1 MRFQLQ
7 PGCTTS
13 PGLVFH
19 LETSCLALSPPSHPF
34 RMPAITLYGRRWHFS
49 SDVVPLPALL
59 GALYHG
65 AWILILVLF
74 AAIGHRWPH
83 NCESWEGRQY
93 TVLFAT
99 FFGSF
104 IASFLVELL
113 LVYHSSQGG
122 QQGRAQQREGWVASR
137 ALCRAAAHQAAQA
150 LLLTPAGAPFE
161 ISKRKHVPT
170 LLYLGTL
177 PLVVQLA
184 MAGAAP
190 RPAALCM
197 ARPAHHAAL
206 CLRTSRCQSRSTPGP
221 LQCTVLT
228 CQLSWSQT
236 AGQWACAAASLT
248 LRRLW
253 FS

>member
-1 MRFQLQ
+1 
-7 PGCTTS
+7 
-13 PGLVFH
+13 
-19 LETSCLALSPPSHPF
+19 
-34 RMPAITLYGRRWHFS
+34 MPAITLYGRRWHFS

-113 LVYHSSQGG
+113 LVYHGSKGG
-122 QQGRAQQREGWVASR
+122 QQGRAQQGGGGGAVPYAGQ
-137 ALCRAAAHQAAQA
+137 AGHQAAQA
-150 LLLTPAGAPFE
+150 LLLAPAGAPFE
-161 ISKRKHVPT
+161 VSKRKHVPT

-197 ARPAHHAAL
+197 ARPAHHTAHSAL
-206 CLRTSRCQSRSTPGP
+206 PARQPLPSPPPPPALRSVRCI
-221 LQCTVLT
+221 CVN
-228 CQLSWSQT
+228 
-236 AGQWACAAASLT
+236 
-248 LRRLW
+248 
-253 FS
+253 